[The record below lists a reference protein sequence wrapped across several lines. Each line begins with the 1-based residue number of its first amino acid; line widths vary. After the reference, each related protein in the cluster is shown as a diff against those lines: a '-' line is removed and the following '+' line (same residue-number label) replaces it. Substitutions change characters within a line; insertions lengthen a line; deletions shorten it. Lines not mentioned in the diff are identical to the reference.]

1 VSFAPDTAFDVVIE
15 EGQTT
20 VVDFHLTD
28 IAPPAITTTEH
39 PWTDDTTGPYP
50 IPVTIAEYS
59 TLSEKSFYYS
69 TNGGAFNPLT
79 LEPQG
84 GDDYVAEIPGQPYST
99 IVRYYVY
106 ARDGLGLEAYDP
118 PGAPAELFSFAVV
131 PNDTIF
137 EDDLEIDRG
146 WTVGAPGDDAT
157 TGVWERCDPQG
168 TEAQAED
175 DHTPSGVN
183 AYITQCAA
191 GTSQGTYDVD
201 NGKTTLLSPV
211 LDLSSYAGVT
221 ASYYRW
227 YSNDTGSNPGEDY
240 WVVQVSDDGWAS
252 WATLENTN
260 VSNRSWQQ
268 MQFALEDFIDLTSSV
283 QLRFIASDEGYGSI
297 VEAGVD
303 DVMITGTHDV
313 FTGVETLPATVVYEN
328 GLEPCRPNP
337 VRDETSIY
345 YRLAEPGLVSLRV
358 YDVTGRLVA
367 TLADGHRG
375 AGEYRVLWQGRN
387 ASGKRVAAGVYFVR
401 LSSPGFTKV
410 QRLTLLR

>member
-1 VSFAPDTAFDVVIE
+1 V
-15 EGQTT
+15 T
-20 VVDFHLTD
+20 V
-28 IAPPAITTTEH
+28 
-39 PWTDDTTGPYP
+39 
-50 IPVTIAEYS
+50 
-59 TLSEKSFYYS
+59 
-69 TNGGAFNPLT
+69 
-79 LEPQG
+79 
-84 GDDYVAEIPGQPYST
+84 
-99 IVRYYVY
+99 
-106 ARDGLGLEAYDP
+106 
-118 PGAPAELFSFAVV
+118 
-131 PNDTIF
+131 
-137 EDDLEIDRG
+137 
-146 WTVGAPGDDAT
+146 
-157 TGVWERCDPQG
+157 
-168 TEAQAED
+168 
-175 DHTPSGVN
+175 
-183 AYITQCAA
+183 
-191 GTSQGTYDVD
+191 
-201 NGKTTLLSPV
+201 
-211 LDLSSYAGVT
+211 
-221 ASYYRW
+221 SYYRW

-313 FTGVETLPATVVYEN
+313 FTGVETLPATVVFEN
-328 GLEPCRPNP
+328 GLDPCRPNP
-337 VRDETSIY
+337 VRDETSIC

-387 ASGKRVAAGVYFVR
+387 ASGKQVAAGVYFVR